1 MTETTIPD
9 TINKAQHD
17 PHLAGEVEPEIP
29 SMYALDKKSPLKL
42 PRKKKALTILL
53 VGETG
58 SGKTSFLSLLLNLL
72 KGNGPFDLT
81 EQHDTNTESGLD
93 TTQSQTIG
101 ARLYPFTT
109 AGGIE
114 FQIIDTPGL
123 ADTRGMDENSKHK
136 ERIFSAVKELITRID
151 AVMLVINRRNERLS
165 ASTSYTLETLATLFP
180 RSIENNIG
188 IIFTNT
194 DLYGGLNF
202 NMNALPLGL
211 RAAKSWR
218 LENPLSKYKDYLGRM
233 RELTEAQK
241 KESPQARRLLEDY
254 EGVVET
260 LDNWFAWL
268 DSQEAVPTKAII
280 DLYHKSNEIESRL
293 FDTTLSL
300 ENLPRLRKALRDLVG
315 DLEGVE
321 RSRTLLAE
329 VRNKEPPKIWHST
342 ETTNYNTIC
351 LARDCHKNCHTQ
363 CNLELGDPEYLG
375 GWCKVFKTLGVP
387 NRLIPLKS
395 DASVTCSKCGH
406 EASDHRNYQR
416 LYELKQN
423 EVYEAV
429 VRNLQDTQLSIE
441 RLKEDKARLER
452 EIETIEHDI
461 EESRLKIPRMVEE
474 MNGVSLSPNY
484 AGYIRSAIGLFEHR
498 KKQLESRADSDE
510 DLWAVNKGL
519 ATFKAHLLLVKNAA
533 SSRVISAS
541 SEVVAYGKRAIGGGR
556 KPSTMPARFS
566 ASLDGWEAQEF
577 GSII

>member
-1 MTETTIPD
+1 MPWTRS
-9 TINKAQHD
+9 KSSAQ
-17 PHLAGEVEPEIP
+17 PVPSLAFTKSTHV
-29 SMYALDKKSPLKL
+29 YRSPLKL

-151 AVMLVINRRNERLS
+151 AVMLVINGRNERLS

-233 RELTEAQK
+233 RELTEAQR

-254 EGVVET
+254 EGVVKT

-300 ENLPRLRKALRDLVG
+300 ENLPRLRKALRDLVE

-321 RSRTLLAE
+321 R
-329 VRNKEPPKIWHST
+329 VRVYTPTVYMCAHPFGF
-342 ETTNYNTIC
+342 
-351 LARDCHKNCHTQ
+351 L
-363 CNLELGDPEYLG
+363 
-375 GWCKVFKTLGVP
+375 
-387 NRLIPLKS
+387 NR
-395 DASVTCSKCGH
+395 VGH
-406 EASDHRNYQR
+406 Y
-416 LYELKQN
+416 
-423 EVYEAV
+423 
-429 VRNLQDTQLSIE
+429 
-441 RLKEDKARLER
+441 
-452 EIETIEHDI
+452 
-461 EESRLKIPRMVEE
+461 
-474 MNGVSLSPNY
+474 
-484 AGYIRSAIGLFEHR
+484 
-498 KKQLESRADSDE
+498 
-510 DLWAVNKGL
+510 
-519 ATFKAHLLLVKNAA
+519 
-533 SSRVISAS
+533 
-541 SEVVAYGKRAIGGGR
+541 
-556 KPSTMPARFS
+556 
-566 ASLDGWEAQEF
+566 
-577 GSII
+577 